1 MKTIEL
7 AVKKDFHEIDQLLL
21 SNNLP
26 VIEPAWENSCYLK
39 AITDQDKIVGA
50 IGIEI
55 YGKYGLLRSLVVKH
69 ECRNQGIAN
78 RLVEK
83 LIEHAQKFY
92 IETLIL
98 LTTTAD
104 KYFEKKEFQRID
116 RNEVPSEMKQ
126 SSEFKSICPVS
137 AIVLK
142 KQL

>member
-7 AVKKDFHEIDQLLL
+7 AVKNDFHEIDQLLL
-21 SNNLP
+21 SNSLP
-26 VIEPAWENSCYLK
+26 AIEPAYANSFFFK
-39 AITDQDKIVGA
+39 AIKDQDKIVGA

-55 YGKYGLLRSLVVKH
+55 YGKYGLLRSLVV
-69 ECRNQGIAN
+69 EPEYRNQGIAN
-78 RLVEK
+78 HLVEK
-83 LIEHAQKFY
+83 LIKHAQNSN
-92 IETLIL
+92 IETLFL

-104 KYFEKKEFQRID
+104 KYFEKKEFQRIHRD
-116 RNEVPSEMKQ
+116 EVPNEIKQ